1 MKVLLEKLRPLKQI
15 MKVLSRFL
23 KKNQA
28 QREKKCPEQPDTADI
43 PDLEKEESAAQR
55 RNQ

>member
-1 MKVLLEKLRPLKQI
+1 MKVFL
-15 MKVLSRFL
+15 RFL

-28 QREKKCPEQPDTADI
+28 QRDKKHPEQPDTADI
-43 PDLEKEESAAQR
+43 TDLEKEESAAQR

>member
-1 MKVLLEKLRPLKQI
+1 

-28 QREKKCPEQPDTADI
+28 QRDKKRPEQPDTANI

>member
-1 MKVLLEKLRPLKQI
+1 

-28 QREKKCPEQPDTADI
+28 KQDKKRLEQPDTADI
-43 PDLEKEESAAQR
+43 PDLESEESAAQR

>member
-28 QREKKCPEQPDTADI
+28 QRDKKCPEQPDTADI

>member
-1 MKVLLEKLRPLKQI
+1 

-28 QREKKCPEQPDTADI
+28 QRDKKRPEQPDTANI
-43 PDLEKEESAAQR
+43 PDLEKEEYADR
-55 RNQ
+55 EEINREKF

>member
-28 QREKKCPEQPDTADI
+28 QRDKKHPEQPDTADI